1 MGNLNQ
7 SNIHQYRLSQYRQLK
22 MDAKARIEEL
32 LECAKDE
39 EIVINPKSLLDL
51 LNLVENPPLI
61 FLLDTGNFRV
71 RWRFENIE
79 IAFELFGKNKVE
91 VIAIP
96 KDGTIWASPNPAA
109 SDDTR

>member
-1 MGNLNQ
+1 
-7 SNIHQYRLSQYRQLK
+7 
-22 MDAKARIEEL
+22 MDAKTRIEEL

-39 EIVINPKSLLDL
+39 DIVINHQSLLDL

-71 RWRFENIE
+71 RWQFKNIE
-79 IAFELFGKNKVE
+79 IAFELVGLNKAHV
-91 VIAIP
+91 VANP